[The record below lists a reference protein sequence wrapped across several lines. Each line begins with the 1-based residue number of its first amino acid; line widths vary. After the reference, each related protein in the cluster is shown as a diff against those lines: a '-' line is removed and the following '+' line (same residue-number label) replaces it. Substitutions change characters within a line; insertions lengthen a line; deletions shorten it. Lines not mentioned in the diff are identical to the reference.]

1 LASGLNVKQIPALFV
16 IYKGSVVDSFTGF
29 DPQKIEELVQTA
41 LLVDQAANDEQL
53 MVDIIKKA
61 ENAIADGHYAEALQV
76 LQDSWSYEQWR
87 S

>member
-1 LASGLNVKQIPALFV
+1 
-16 IYKGSVVDSFTGF
+16 
-29 DPQKIEELVQTA
+29 
-41 LLVDQAANDEQL
+41 

>member
-41 LLVDQAANDEQL
+41 LLVDQAANDE
-53 MVDIIKKA
+53 
-61 ENAIADGHYAEALQV
+61 
-76 LQDSWSYEQWR
+76 
-87 S
+87 